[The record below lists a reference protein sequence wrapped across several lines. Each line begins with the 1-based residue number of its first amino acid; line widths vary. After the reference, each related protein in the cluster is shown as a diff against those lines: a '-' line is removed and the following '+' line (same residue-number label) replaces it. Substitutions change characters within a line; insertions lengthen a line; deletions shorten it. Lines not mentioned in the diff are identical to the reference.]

1 MKSNSFRLVD
11 EIRDIQ
17 FITAA
22 DICKRGSLQLCVV
35 NSEVVN
41 SNNYKKLF
49 EEVELKQLLRNKIFG
64 IN

>member
-22 DICKRGSLQLCVV
+22 DICKHSSLQLCVV
-35 NSEVVN
+35 NSEVV
-41 SNNYKKLF
+41 SGANYKKLF
-49 EEVELKQLLRNKIFG
+49 DEVELKQLLRNKIFG